1 MKQRFWKM
9 AAALVLAVGALS
21 RLTISQWGWYHRK
34 KTDLTVYNIR
44 GKEQGN
50 VRRRDEGSMTER

>member
-21 RLTISQWGWYHRK
+21 RLTISQWGWYQPEEDCLGRLQHQGEKNREMFA
-34 KTDLTVYNIR
+34 DVM
-44 GKEQGN
+44 KEG
-50 VRRRDEGSMTER
+50 